1 MMYSLSIVIPAY
13 NEARRL
19 EKTLPEV
26 LHYLNQQ
33 KDEQLELLLIDD
45 GSTDK
50 TAEVADSIFNAAGPH
65 ITTHVLRSLRNFGK
79 GHAVRKGLLASRS
92 PVALFTDADLSTP
105 LSEMPKLLAPIRSGR
120 YDIAIASRIGHDL
133 IGKPQPWRR
142 EKAGRIFNF
151 VVRGM
156 TGIPAA
162 DTQCGFKAFNLT
174 TCRPIIEAAQIDGF
188 AFDVELLY
196 LAHLA
201 DLKLIDCQVR
211 WDHHEGSKVSFF
223 KDSLGMFKQVVSLRR
238 RARRGFYDKAVRVAR
253 HHAAIHH
260 AAFRAA
266 S

>member
-1 MMYSLSIVIPAY
+1 MYSLSIVIPAY

-26 LHYLNQQ
+26 LGYLNQQ
-33 KDEQLELLLIDD
+33 KDEQIELLLVDD
-45 GSTDK
+45 GSTDN
-50 TAEVADSIFNAAGPH
+50 TAKVAETILNEAAPH
-65 ITTHVLRSLRNFGK
+65 ITANVLKSSRNFGK
-79 GHAVRKGLLASRS
+79 GHAVRTGLLASRS
-92 PVALFTDADLSTP
+92 PVALFSDADLSTP
-105 LSEMPKLLAPIRSGR
+105 LSEMPKLLEPIRSGN

-142 EKAGRIFNF
+142 EKAGRIFNY

-201 DLKLIDCQVR
+201 DLKLIDCPVR
-211 WDHHEGSKVSFF
+211 WDHHDGSKVSFF
-223 KDSLGMFKQVVSLRR
+223 KDSLGMFNQVVSLRR
-238 RARRGFYDKAVRVAR
+238 RARRGFYDKAVRAAR
-253 HHAAIHH
+253 QRATIYHAN
-260 AAFRAA
+260 FRAA